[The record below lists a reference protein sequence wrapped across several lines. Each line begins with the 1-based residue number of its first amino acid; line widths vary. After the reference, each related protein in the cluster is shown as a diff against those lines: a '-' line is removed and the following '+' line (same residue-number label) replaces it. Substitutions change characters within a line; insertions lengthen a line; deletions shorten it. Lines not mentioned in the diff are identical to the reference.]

1 MSRHVHPSASAVPE
15 SEFMAPDASGISEPP
30 DPVQLSGRLRGQ
42 APPTVRV
49 ISASEGVQRKAEANP
64 AVASPD
70 ERRRAA
76 ERFEKAR
83 ADHAASRERLVAA
96 ARFEADAQL
105 KADAA
110 LAAYEDARVEA
121 RRATVLLRQRQREAT
136 VTKVAVRRALE
147 WVARLETL
155 DDYDGTNGHGSPDL
169 RASVSRV
176 DQSDSPP
183 AAGPAPASAADRPLA
198 TPARSR
204 SQDLPLHPVAPNWAS
219 TPTETTAR
227 YIRAEFERLSK
238 HMSAPDR

>member
-96 ARFEADAQL
+96 AGL
-105 KADAA
+105 KPTRNSRRMPHWPPTRMPASR
-110 LAAYEDARVEA
+110 LAGRPCCCASVNA
-121 RRATVLLRQRQREAT
+121 RRPSRRWPCAGRSNGLHVSKPSTITTAPTGMAHPICAPRCRAWINPIRPRPPAPLPHRRPTAHWPHLRGPVRRISPFIRWLRTGHPLQPRQR
-136 VTKVAVRRALE
+136 
-147 WVARLETL
+147 L
-155 DDYDGTNGHGSPDL
+155 DTS
-169 RASVSRV
+169 
-176 DQSDSPP
+176 
-183 AAGPAPASAADRPLA
+183 
-198 TPARSR
+198 
-204 SQDLPLHPVAPNWAS
+204 
-219 TPTETTAR
+219 E
-227 YIRAEFERLSK
+227 LS
-238 HMSAPDR
+238 SSG